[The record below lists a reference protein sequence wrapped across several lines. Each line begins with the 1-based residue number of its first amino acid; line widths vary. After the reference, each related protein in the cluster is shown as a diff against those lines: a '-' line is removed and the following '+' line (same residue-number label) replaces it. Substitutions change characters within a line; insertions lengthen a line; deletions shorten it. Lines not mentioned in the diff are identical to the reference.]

1 MEIVKGI
8 LLGYGI
14 IAVVRDFIVPFFERR
29 F

>member
-14 IAVVRDFIVPFFERR
+14 IAAVRDFIVPFFERR

>member
-1 MEIVKGI
+1 MDIVKGI

-14 IAVVRDFIVPFFERR
+14 FAAVRDFVVPFFKRK

>member
-1 MEIVKGI
+1 MDIVKGI

-14 IAVVRDFIVPFFERR
+14 IAAVRDFIVPFFERR